1 MNKVWKLVIGYYFV
15 IAAWLLVFGC
25 WSSAIAVNGVTVDPS
40 RTLFPARQV
49 GMGGV
54 SLGFSDDS
62 NGIFSNPAGLT
73 DISFPQLSATS
84 RKIMLDET
92 QYTLGTWAFPTVFG
106 IFGIGYTGMVVG
118 DSFATSLD
126 PGTSRIIINPSLEAG
141 SYSNSVMAFSY
152 ARPIPV
158 PIKTSVGGTL
168 KIFNQ
173 SLSGAGVSDRGT
185 GMGID
190 LSLLCRPLPWLSA
203 GAVLQNIVGGSIK
216 WNTTEDKIGGLYRL
230 GAKFN
235 LLGPSADYLRS
246 YADQKLFAGLDLDF
260 PGSIISDSNSMRYHA
275 GIEYFP
281 FSSLALRSGFGA
293 DGLAFGVG
301 ILSNGFRFDYGY
313 SQRPGLPGDTPHYV
327 SLSYIGER
335 AVSYVRTLKSKKS
348 GIKFMQ
354 PRDRFIT
361 NLSSIEISAEAKA
374 ARVMD
379 EKTIYSITAIS
390 ETVEVK
396 EVIEEENLQV
406 VYLNGI
412 KQNNPVDIKT
422 SSPLGVGRNVFQ
434 LVGYTTPEAKMVSSE
449 VRVLRIRPFS
459 DAPMQYWAIEPI
471 ALCVTLNLAGGYPD
485 GTFKPEKGITRTE
498 LATMLARTLLASRE
512 ESTAAAKQNKVLTR
526 AEAITL
532 ITRYLGISEEAGAKP
547 VFADLPAKFWAN
559 SSIAPAEKA
568 GLLKYLA
575 GKKFEPSK
583 QFTRA
588 EACEVLYRTPQVK
601 ARVENFWDKGIAS
614 FITQPTTK
622 EAGIKKLPITPS
634 TSSPTTREGTT
645 SLTREAATLQS
656 SREVK

>member
-1 MNKVWKLVIGYYFV
+1 MKKV
-15 IAAWLLVFGC
+15 IALIALLFLGSAVF
-25 WSSAIAVNGVTVDPS
+25 AVNGVTVDPS
-40 RTLFPARQV
+40 RTLFPAREV

-54 SLGFSDDS
+54 ALGFSDDS
-62 NGIFSNPAGLT
+62 NGVFSNPAGLT

-152 ARPIPV
+152 ARTV
-158 PIKTSVGGTL
+158 PLPLKTSVGGTL
-168 KIFNQ
+168 KLFNQ

-203 GAVLQNIVGGSIK
+203 GAVLQNIVGGNIK
-216 WNTTEDKIGGLYRL
+216 WNTTEDKIGGLYKL

-246 YADQKLFAGLDLDF
+246 FADQKLFAGLDLDF

-281 FSSLALRSGFGA
+281 FGSLALRSGFGA
-293 DGLAFGVG
+293 NGLAFGVG

-313 SQRPGLPGDTPHYV
+313 SQRPSLPGDTPHYV

-335 AVSYVRTLKSKKS
+335 TVSYVRTLKGKKS
-348 GIKFMQ
+348 GIKFMH
-354 PRDRFIT
+354 PHDRFIT

-459 DAPMQYWAIEPI
+459 DASMQYWAIEPI

-512 ESTAAAKQNKVLTR
+512 ESTAAAKQNNKVLTR

-532 ITRYLGISEEAGAKP
+532 ITRYLGISEDATAKP
-547 VFADLPAKFWAN
+547 AFADIPEKFWGN
-559 SSIAPAEKA
+559 KYITPAAKA
-568 GLLKYLA
+568 GLLKYLS

-588 EACEVLYRTPQVK
+588 EACEVLYQTPQVK

-622 EAGIKKLPITPS
+622 EAGVKKLPITPS
-634 TSSPTTREGTT
+634 TYSITTREATT
-645 SLTREAATLQS
+645 NLTKEAATLQS